1 MPTMLIT
8 LYQPISVK
16 SRGLSIFISFLAK
29 NLSSGVNVLLP
40 MVKDIR
46 KKIRYLTILGMCMRR
61 KFCKVN

>member
-16 SRGLSIFISFLAK
+16 SRGLSVFISFLAK

-46 KKIRYLTILGMCMRR
+46 KKNSIPNNIGDVHEKKIL
-61 KFCKVN
+61 